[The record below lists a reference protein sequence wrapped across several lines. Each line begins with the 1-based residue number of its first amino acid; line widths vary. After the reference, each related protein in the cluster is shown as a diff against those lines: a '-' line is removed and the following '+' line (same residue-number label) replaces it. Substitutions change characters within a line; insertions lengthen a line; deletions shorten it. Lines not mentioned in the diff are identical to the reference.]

1 MISMY
6 NIKNLMKEMYWA
18 LMVFKTNVQAKMHT
32 PKYNMIYKNIQRERE
47 ELSNIQRFLHI

>member
-32 PKYNMIYKNIQRERE
+32 PKYNIIYKNIQRERGAV
-47 ELSNIQRFLHI
+47 